1 MGIFTKQF
9 KILGR
14 SKKLVLV
21 GDTIFIILFA
31 FCLSYFVDYHMKKLQ
46 IKPLVIDVINQF
58 SNNKDFGTEP
68 ILKEA
73 EGIKCSEMKL
83 NSYALYYNTYGDQI
97 GIGPIPP
104 ISGIPTNYWIFFEI
118 ESGDNDLQNIILYTN
133 LGENVSITK
142 NKNIASGNF
151 TINQNNQITW
161 LIQNIEKNQ
170 KNKLAFEVSF
180 VPDES
185 SVGKIVNIIENTT
198 IIADDELC
206 KKQISV
212 LGENIN
218 TNLKYDTYAKNK
230 GIVQK

>member
-1 MGIFTKQF
+1 MDVSQSITTISPLCSLGQSFF
-9 KILGR
+9 GSGYSLLWSAILWLGFW
-14 SKKLVLV
+14 KGLL
-21 GDTIFIILFA
+21 II
-31 FCLSYFVDYHMKKLQ
+31 
-46 IKPLVIDVINQF
+46 
-58 SNNKDFGTEP
+58 
-68 ILKEA
+68 
-73 EGIKCSEMKL
+73 
-83 NSYALYYNTYGDQI
+83 I
-97 GIGPIPP
+97 GIVV
-104 ISGIPTNYWIFFEI
+104 WIFFEI

-142 NKNIASGNF
+142 NKNITSGNF

-180 VPDES
+180 VPNES